1 MSSAQQEI
9 NLYVCNIF
17 LTTVVM
23 MNTYTRPD
31 EIASSRSSRANRL
44 KRLRKM
50 TNQSRKSFSNLY
62 GISQG
67 TLQNWETARFG
78 GLTEKG
84 AHIILQA
91 LQKEGI
97 HCNFEWLM
105 YGAGHGPSFD
115 RLLNKEQEAIKPK
128 KVLVSSIDEDLKTFQ
143 RLNHDT
149 IHMYVPDDSMEPY
162 YSEGE
167 LVAGIIHRKH
177 LEECLGHICIIKTI
191 EHPLQVRLIR
201 PTEVSNRYHLIA
213 LNPLSQTNH
222 PPIFHASIDYCAPIL
237 WTRKQPI

>member
-1 MSSAQQEI
+1 MSAAQQEI

-149 IHMYVPDDSMEPY
+149 IHMYIPDDSMEPY

-167 LVAGIIHRKH
+167 LVAGITHRKQFDASEQEYIQSH
-177 LEECLGHICIIKTI
+177 FGIITGLYGLLRPFDKMLPYSLEMKNKL
-191 EHPLQVRLIR
+191 LIDN
-201 PTEVSNRYHLIA
+201 TLLTHYWH
-213 LNPLSQTNH
+213 Q
-222 PPIFHASIDYCAPIL
+222 
-237 WTRKQPI
+237 